1 METDKQMENDD
12 KRVFKK
18 KNNLNFNLFFFIPIA
33 KRGPISK

>member
-18 KNNLNFNLFFFIPIA
+18 NNLNFNLIFIISIA
-33 KRGPISK
+33 KRGPTSK

>member
-18 KNNLNFNLFFFIPIA
+18 NNLNFNLIFFISIA
-33 KRGPISK
+33 KRGPTSK

>member
-18 KNNLNFNLFFFIPIA
+18 NNLNFILFFFIPIA
-33 KRGPISK
+33 K

>member
-18 KNNLNFNLFFFIPIA
+18 NNLNFNLFLFIPIA
-33 KRGPISK
+33 KRGPTSK

>member
-18 KNNLNFNLFFFIPIA
+18 NNLNFNLIFFIPIA
-33 KRGPISK
+33 KRGPT